1 MIYLEHNLESLKS
14 RTRDVSKI
22 RCINCGKTYTYSTR
36 NNRPIQDKLK
46 DEITERCSSIQQEQ

>member
-1 MIYLEHNLESLKS
+1 MIYLEHNLENVKS

-36 NNRPIQDKLK
+36 SNNPIQDKLK
-46 DEITERCSSIQQEQ
+46 NEITEKCSSNQREQ